1 MLFRDRLLE
10 RIKNKIDSDL
20 KYFFLKES
28 EEIDTT
34 LEKYLPSSFFHYFL
48 SSGEG
53 VYFDTTLDW
62 FTSLLK
68 ELRLA
73 KRFIFLEFFSI
84 APGIMWE
91 EIFVILKEKRK
102 QGVEVRI
109 IYDNLVSAKKL
120 PPHFA
125 SSLNELGILCQPY
138 YQKCHLMGTLHNRH
152 LHRKVVIIDGVI
164 AFTGGMNIGDE
175 YLNLI
180 RPYGDFKDVGVSFK
194 GHAVW
199 GFTAMF
205 LSFWNAITSSR
216 EDYWKYYFKTNSE
229 ERGKYC
235 VYGDNPLST
244 SFISEEVFS
253 SLIGAAKN
261 TCFIYTPYFLPPKK
275 IRDAL
280 VKAARR
286 GVEIK
291 IILPGVPDK
300 KIIYFFS
307 RLYAFFLRGKNIQF
321 YFYQEGFIHG
331 KVILIDDKI
340 ASVGNVNL
348 DYYSLH
354 YNFEYNVLIHDQ
366 RLIND
371 IKQDMINILNCPN
384 LSKK

>member
-1 MLFRDRLLE
+1 M
-10 RIKNKIDSDL
+10 
-20 KYFFLKES
+20 
-28 EEIDTT
+28 
-34 LEKYLPSSFFHYFL
+34 
-48 SSGEG
+48 
-53 VYFDTTLDW
+53 
-62 FTSLLK
+62 
-68 ELRLA
+68 
-73 KRFIFLEFFSI
+73 
-84 APGIMWE
+84 
-91 EIFVILKEKRK
+91 
-102 QGVEVRI
+102 
-109 IYDNLVSAKKL
+109 
-120 PPHFA
+120 
-125 SSLNELGILCQPY
+125 
-138 YQKCHLMGTLHNRH
+138 
-152 LHRKVVIIDGVI
+152 
-164 AFTGGMNIGDE
+164 
-175 YLNLI
+175 
-180 RPYGDFKDVGVSFK
+180 
-194 GHAVW
+194 
-199 GFTAMF
+199 
-205 LSFWNAITSSR
+205 LSFAFYIR
-216 EDYWKYYFKTNSE
+216 ERNDYFKTNSE
-229 ERGKYC
+229 EKGKYC

-300 KIIYFFS
+300 KIIYFLS